1 MSIMKR
7 TVLAMFVALLT
18 ASPLAAQWL
27 NHPTPGLPRTPDGKP
42 DLAAPTP
49 RTHGGTPDLSG
60 IWRLNGIGYVFNIFG
75 GQHVEM
81 LPWAQDVYAKRSM
94 NLAKDSPDTNCLPPG
109 PHAGLFAMAPVKF
122 VQTPG
127 LLLILYEDAPTRQVF
142 MDGRGLP
149 TDPNPTWM
157 GYSVGRWDG
166 DTLVVETAGFNDRTW
181 LDFTGHPHTEALH
194 MTERFRRLNVGRMQL
209 EMTFDD
215 PKTYTKPWTIAIDVD
230 LMPDTDLLE
239 NVCNENERDGH
250 RLVGHVDDEKARE
263 IKVSPSVL
271 AKYAG
276 VYFAGPLGKI
286 RILADGDQLAMELP
300 VGGARHPAMARS
312 EDDFFVPAIGGSL
325 TFLKNAN
332 QDVTHARI
340 TIVEG
345 DIDAPRIGDATK
357 AGH

>member
-1 MSIMKR
+1 MKS
-7 TVLAMFVALLT
+7 TILATFFSVMV

-27 NHPTPGLPRTPDGKP
+27 NYPTPGLPRTPDGKP
-42 DLAAPTP
+42 NLAAPTP
-49 RTHGGTPDLSG
+49 RTHSGTPDLSG

-75 GQHVEM
+75 SQHVEM
-81 LPWAQDVYAKRSM
+81 LPWAQAVYSKRSM

-109 PHAGLFAMAPVKF
+109 PHAGLFGMAPVKF
-122 VQTPG
+122 VQTSG

-149 TDPNPTWM
+149 EDPNPTWM

-166 DTLVVETAGFNDRTW
+166 DTLVVESAGFNDRTW
-181 LDFTGHPHTEALH
+181 LDFTGHPHTEALRV
-194 MTERFRRLNVGRMQL
+194 TERFQRLNVGRMRL

-215 PKTYTKPWTIAIDVD
+215 PKTYAKPWSIAIDVD
-230 LMPDTDLLE
+230 LIPDTELLE
-239 NVCNENERDGH
+239 NVCNENERDRD

-263 IKVSPSVL
+263 ITVSPTLL

-286 RILADGDQLAMELP
+286 RVAIDGDQLALELP
-300 VGGARHPAMARS
+300 VGGARHPALARS
-312 EDDFFVPAIGGSL
+312 NDSFFVPAIGGSL
-325 TFLKNAN
+325 TFLQNGK

-345 DIDAPRIGDATK
+345 DIDAPRIGDTK